1 MNAELA
7 VYLTQ
12 FALSLLLAPLLPG
25 IINRVKAKFAGR
37 HGKPVLQTY
46 YDIAK
51 LLGKGEVISRTSTW
65 IFAAAPA
72 IALAGTVCAL
82 ALLPLGGAVSPLAF
96 AGDFVLAAYLLGVGR
111 FAVMLGALDTGSAFE
126 GMGASRES
134 YRGRC
139 RASIQGSAFEGMGA
153 SREATFSAL
162 AEPVFFLALM
172 VLTSLCLGL
181 GHGTDTAFSLSTMFG
196 GQTAGAWLT
205 GKGELLLLPVIF
217 FVLLLVEN
225 CRIPVD
231 DPNTHLELTMI
242 HEVMVLDHSG
252 PNLAMILY
260 GAALKLWFFAAL
272 IAGLITPALPLWEQL
287 GVRLGIVLLLAVVV
301 GIVESIMARLR
312 MERVPYLLGA
322 AAAMG
327 MLTLIL
333 TQARLP

>member
-7 VYLTQ
+7 VYLAQ
-12 FALSLLLAPLLPG
+12 FALALILAPLLPG

-51 LLGKGEVISRTSTW
+51 LLRKGEVISRTSTW
-65 IFAAAPA
+65 TFAVAPSV
-72 IALAGTVCAL
+72 ALAATLCAL

-96 AGDFVLAAYLLGVGR
+96 AGDFVLAAYLLGMGR
-111 FAVMLGALDTGSAFE
+111 FAIMLGALDT
-126 GMGASRES
+126 
-134 YRGRC
+134 
-139 RASIQGSAFEGMGA
+139 GSAFEGMGA

-217 FVLLLVEN
+217 FILLLVEN

-252 PNLAMILY
+252 PNMALILY

-272 IAGLITPALPLWEQL
+272 IAGLITPALPLWQQVGL
-287 GVRLGIVLLLAVVV
+287 RVAIVLLLTVAV
-301 GIVESIMARLR
+301 GIVESVMARLR
-312 MERVPYLLGA
+312 MERVAYLLGA
-322 AAAMG
+322 AAIMG

-333 TQARLP
+333 TQAR

>member
-1 MNAELA
+1 MKAELA
-7 VYLTQ
+7 VYLAQ
-12 FALSLLLAPLLPG
+12 FALALVLAPLLPG

-51 LLGKGEVISRTSTW
+51 LLRKGEVISRTTTW
-65 IFAAAPA
+65 TFAVAPSV
-72 IALAGTVCAL
+72 ALAGTLCAL
-82 ALLPLGGAVSPLAF
+82 ALLPQGGAVSPLAF

-111 FAVMLGALDTGSAFE
+111 FAIMLGALDT
-126 GMGASRES
+126 
-134 YRGRC
+134 
-139 RASIQGSAFEGMGA
+139 GSAFEGMGA

-205 GKGELLLLPVIF
+205 GKGELLLLPVILF
-217 FVLLLVEN
+217 ILLLVEN

-252 PNLAMILY
+252 PNMALILY
-260 GAALKLWFFAAL
+260 GSALKLWFFAAL
-272 IAGLITPALPLWEQL
+272 IAGLITPALPLWQQMGL
-287 GVRLGIVLLLAVVV
+287 RVGIVLLLAVVV
-301 GIVESIMARLR
+301 GVVESVMARLR
-312 MERVPYLLGA
+312 MERVAYLLGA
-322 AAAMG
+322 AAIMG

-333 TQARLP
+333 TQAR

>member
-7 VYLTQ
+7 VYLAQ
-12 FALSLLLAPLLPG
+12 FALALILAPLLPG
-25 IINRVKAKFAGR
+25 IINQVKAKFAGR

-51 LLGKGEVISRTSTW
+51 LLRKGEVISRTSTW
-65 IFAAAPA
+65 TFAVAPSV
-72 IALAGTVCAL
+72 ALAATLCAL
-82 ALLPLGGAVSPLAF
+82 ALLPMGGAVSPLAF
-96 AGDFVLAAYLLGVGR
+96 AGDFVLAAYLLGMGR
-111 FAVMLGALDTGSAFE
+111 FAIMLGALDT
-126 GMGASRES
+126 
-134 YRGRC
+134 
-139 RASIQGSAFEGMGA
+139 GSAFEGMGA

-205 GKGELLLLPVIF
+205 GKGELLLLPMIF
-217 FVLLLVEN
+217 FILLLVEN

-252 PNLAMILY
+252 PNMALIVY

-272 IAGLITPALPLWEQL
+272 IAGLITPALPVWQQMGLR
-287 GVRLGIVLLLAVVV
+287 VGIVLLLAVVV
-301 GIVESIMARLR
+301 GIVESVMARLR
-312 MERVPYLLGA
+312 MERVAYLLGA
-322 AAAMG
+322 AAIMG

-333 TQARLP
+333 TQAR

>member
-7 VYLTQ
+7 VYLAQ
-12 FALSLLLAPLLPG
+12 FALALILAPLLPG

-51 LLGKGEVISRTSTW
+51 LLRKGEVISRTTTW
-65 IFAAAPA
+65 TFAVAHSV
-72 IALAGTVCAL
+72 ALAGTLCAL

-111 FAVMLGALDTGSAFE
+111 FAIMLGALDT
-126 GMGASRES
+126 
-134 YRGRC
+134 
-139 RASIQGSAFEGMGA
+139 GSAFEGMGA

-205 GKGELLLLPVIF
+205 GKGELLLLPVILF
-217 FVLLLVEN
+217 ILLLVEN

-252 PNLAMILY
+252 PNMALILY
-260 GAALKLWFFAAL
+260 GAALKLWFFAAM
-272 IAGLITPALPLWEQL
+272 IAGLITPALPLWQQM
-287 GVRLGIVLLLAVVV
+287 GMRVGIVLLLAVVV
-301 GIVESIMARLR
+301 GIVESVMARLR
-312 MERVPYLLGA
+312 MERVAYLLGA
-322 AAAMG
+322 AAVMG

-333 TQARLP
+333 TQAR

>member
-7 VYLTQ
+7 VYLAQ
-12 FALSLLLAPLLPG
+12 FALALILAPLLPG

-51 LLGKGEVISRTSTW
+51 LLRKGEVISRTSTW
-65 IFAAAPA
+65 TFAVAPSV
-72 IALAGTVCAL
+72 ALAATLCAL

-96 AGDFVLAAYLLGVGR
+96 AGDFVLAAYLLGMGR
-111 FAVMLGALDTGSAFE
+111 FAIMLGALDT
-126 GMGASRES
+126 
-134 YRGRC
+134 
-139 RASIQGSAFEGMGA
+139 GSAFEGMGA

-205 GKGELLLLPVIF
+205 GKGELLLLPMIF
-217 FVLLLVEN
+217 FILLLVEN

-252 PNLAMILY
+252 PNMALILY

-272 IAGLITPALPLWEQL
+272 IAGLITPALPVWQQMGLR
-287 GVRLGIVLLLAVVV
+287 VGIVLLLAVVV
-301 GIVESIMARLR
+301 GIVESVMARLR
-312 MERVPYLLGA
+312 MERVAYLLGA
-322 AAAMG
+322 AAIMG

-333 TQARLP
+333 TQAR

>member
-7 VYLTQ
+7 VYLAQ
-12 FALSLLLAPLLPG
+12 FALALVLAPLLPG

-51 LLGKGEVISRTSTW
+51 LLRKGEVISRTTTW
-65 IFAAAPA
+65 TFAVAPSV
-72 IALAGTVCAL
+72 ALAGTLCAL
-82 ALLPLGGAVSPLAF
+82 ALLPLVGAVSPLAF

-111 FAVMLGALDTGSAFE
+111 FAIMLGALDT
-126 GMGASRES
+126 
-134 YRGRC
+134 
-139 RASIQGSAFEGMGA
+139 GSAFEGMGA

-205 GKGELLLLPVIF
+205 CKGELPLLPVILF
-217 FVLLLVEN
+217 ILLLVEN

-252 PNLAMILY
+252 PNMALILY

-272 IAGLITPALPLWEQL
+272 IAGLITPALPLWQQM
-287 GVRLGIVLLLAVVV
+287 GMRVGIVLLLAVVV
-301 GIVESIMARLR
+301 GIVESVMARLR
-312 MERVPYLLGA
+312 MERVAYLLGA
-322 AAAMG
+322 AAVMG

-333 TQARLP
+333 TQAR